1 MKPMER
7 ERDVVVIGAGISGL
21 ACAFFA
27 RQLGLSVA
35 VLEEA
40 PVAGGKIRSEWD
52 EGFCYEWGPQG
63 FLDNIPETLELVRL
77 AGLEGRL
84 VRASDAAAERFILR
98 DGRLRRVPFSPK
110 AFLTSDILTLSGKL
124 RVLLEPFI
132 PRGGAEEESVA
143 SFARRRIGREA
154 AEVLV
159 DAMVTG
165 VYAGKAEELSIP
177 ATFPKMA
184 EMERTYGSLTRALL
198 ELGKRARGGPAGP
211 GGTLCTF
218 TGGMQELPETLAHQL
233 AGALYLNT
241 KVATVGFTP
250 KKRTPWQVQLASGDV
265 VESRAFV
272 CTAPPAKAAQ
282 LLAPLFPTSALESLR
297 SIPSPPV
304 VVVMM
309 AYRSPQPFTHPLQG
323 FGFLVPSREPRA
335 ILGTL
340 FCHAIFPHQAP
351 PGAVLLRT
359 ILGGARQPQVMQ
371 FRNEELVRMV
381 RRELHAV
388 LGGDPDPSSV
398 RIVRHPEGIPQYTLG
413 HLQRLAIIDEA
424 VAAFPGLYLAGNGY
438 RGVAVNACIAEAKRV
453 AEQLKARLGDGF
465 RRESQVV
472 PT

>member
-1 MKPMER
+1 MER
-7 ERDVVVIGAGISGL
+7 ERDVLVIGAGISGL

-27 RQLGLSVA
+27 REAGLSVA

-40 PVAGGKIRSEWD
+40 PFAGGKIRSDWHD
-52 EGFCYEWGPQG
+52 GFCYEWGPQG
-63 FLDNIPETLELVRL
+63 FLDNVPETLELVRL

-84 VRASDAAAERFILR
+84 VRASDAAAGRFILR
-98 DGRLRRVPFSPK
+98 DGRLRRVPLSPK
-110 AFLTSDILTLSGKL
+110 AFLISDILTLSGKL
-124 RVLLEPFI
+124 RVFLEPFAS
-132 PRGGAEEESVA
+132 RGKTDDESVA

-165 VYAGKAEELSIP
+165 VYAGKAEELSLP

-184 EMERTYGSLTRALL
+184 EMERTYGSLTRAMLA
-198 ELGKRARGGPAGP
+198 LGKRARGGPGGP
-211 GGTLCTF
+211 GGRLCTF
-218 TGGMQELPETLAHQL
+218 TGGMQELPEALARQL
-233 AGALYLNT
+233 AGVLHLST
-241 KVATVGFTP
+241 KVAKVSFIP
-250 KKRTPWQVQLASGDV
+250 EKRTPWMVQLASGDV
-265 VESRAFV
+265 LESRALV
-272 CTAPPAKAAQ
+272 CTMPPAKAAE
-282 LLAPLFPTSALESLR
+282 LLASLLPTPALDALR

-309 AYRSPQPFTHPLQG
+309 AYRSPQPFTHPLQA

-351 PGAVLLRT
+351 QGAVLLRT
-359 ILGGARQPQVMQ
+359 ILGGARQPSVIQ
-371 FRNEELVRMV
+371 FQNEDLVRLV

-388 LGGDPDPSSV
+388 LGGDPDPSFV

-413 HLQRLAIIDEA
+413 HLQRLAVIDEA
-424 VAAFPGLYLAGNGY
+424 VAALPGLYLTGNGY

-453 AEQLKARLGDGF
+453 AQQLKTQLAANLQ
-465 RRESQVV
+465 RESEAV